1 MTKRILSMAVLML
14 TVLSASARITFN
26 PFPGL
31 PENVHIYR
39 ADDADAGFDGRFP
52 YMLPTWFIFPD
63 GPCTAAEA
71 EALVEEMGLNDS
83 LKDYVGMVLV
93 IGPANGVS
101 YDREKDFAAYEE
113 IFNKIRVFVNLKVVG
128 VGSGATFV
136 HEAIAPASWEV
147 ADILCIGGKPARKV
161 EGDATVPA
169 YLAGKDA
176 AKAAK
181 AYISR
186 DKALPVENGKTLKVY
201 RNAEEPLLQVVVNT
215 RPGTLRETVA
225 DAWDRLLSQNY
236 RCSNLRHTGYMGG
249 TLGQYGNYELEPY
262 LMWERLGMRRVKVEQ
277 SLFSYNKK
285 QDLYLW
291 YEYLPSSLEAAP
303 AGSMPLVILLHG
315 HNNDPRTQAE
325 TSGFVELGAA
335 EQFLVA
341 ELEWQGKPG
350 YDYMGDHGIEAVVRH
365 LLAKYPQLDPSRVYA
380 EGLSAGGFSAT
391 ALGVTKSHLFAA
403 VGAHSGGVFSE
414 GLNLGFPFMNPDAL
428 KAEAAQKTG
437 KVIMPYFSITGTS
450 DDAVPFNDPAL
461 PNGRMITDA
470 WRLYQRL
477 NGLIVSGPTDL
488 ERYPVFGLPLE
499 NERRIETTKG
509 HAMHIGDLSDPEGR
523 PLIRIVAVEDFGHWN
538 FVPGARQM
546 WDFFKLWSRDP
557 ETGAS
562 IYHGKRNRNSTSMPG
577 AERT

>member
-1 MTKRILSMAVLML
+1 MIKRFLSLALLLL
-14 TVLSASARITFN
+14 TVISASAQITFT
-26 PFPGL
+26 PLPGL
-31 PENVHIYR
+31 PENIHFYQNGNT
-39 ADDADAGFDGRFP
+39 GFDGRFP
-52 YMLPTWFIFPD
+52 FLLPTWFIFPD

-93 IGPANGVS
+93 IGPANGIS
-101 YDREKDFAAYEE
+101 YDREKDFAVYEQL
-113 IFNKIRVFVNLKVVG
+113 FNTIRVFVNLKVVG
-128 VGSGATFV
+128 IGSGATFV

-147 ADILCIGGKPARKV
+147 ADILCIGGKPARKA

-169 YLAGKDA
+169 YLTGKDA
-176 AKAAK
+176 VKAAK
-181 AYISR
+181 PYVSR
-186 DKALPVENGKTLKVY
+186 NKALLAENGKTLKIY

-215 RPGTLRETVA
+215 QPGTIRETVA

-262 LMWERLGMRRVKVEQ
+262 LMWERLGTRRIKVEQ
-277 SLFSYNKK
+277 SLFRYNKK
-285 QDLYLW
+285 EDLYLW
-291 YEYLPSSLEAAP
+291 YEYLPSSLDTAP

-350 YDYMGDHGIEAVVRH
+350 YDYMGDHGIEAVVHH

-380 EGLSAGGFSAT
+380 EGLSAGAFAAT
-391 ALGVTKSHLFAA
+391 ALGIRKSGVFAA
-403 VGAHSGGVFSE
+403 VGAHSGGMYNEAFD
-414 GLNLGFPFMNPDAL
+414 LGFPFSNAASL
-428 KAEAAQKTG
+428 RLEARQKAGT
-437 KVIMPYFSITGTS
+437 VTMPYFSITGTS
-450 DDAVPFNDPAL
+450 DDAVPFNDPSL
-461 PNGRMITDA
+461 PNGSMITDA
-470 WRLYQRL
+470 WRLYQL
-477 NGLIVSGPTDL
+477 FNGLPVSGPTDL

-499 NERRIETTKG
+499 NVRRIDTTKG
-509 HAMHIGDLSDPEGR
+509 HAMQIGDLSDREGH

-546 WDFFKLWSRDP
+546 WDFFKHWSRNP
-557 ETGAS
+557 ETLTAQ
-562 IYHGKRNRNSTSMPG
+562 YH
-577 AERT
+577 E